1 MHIEKGHSD
10 ILREL
15 SKIEGLMKRKQFIE
29 ISGKSFFGL
38 ALLSHIPAE
47 SMAKLLDKNTITTGG
62 AMIEVK
68 TKRLFLEDTWTIS
81 RNSSD
86 YKDNVFVRI
95 EKDGVTGYGE
105 AAPNVRYGEDHQK
118 TTDTINAVKKIFDEN
133 ELWHYVDLKD
143 KIFESITDQNCA
155 RCALDIA
162 IMDWVGKKL
171 NAPLYKIWGLDK
183 SKTPRTSYS
192 IGIDTIE
199 VIKKKVRAA
208 EKYPLLKIKVGKD
221 NDEEII
227 EAVRSITDKPIRVDA
242 NEGWKSKE
250 LALEK
255 IQWLQSQGI
264 EFIEQPMPSDM
275 IDETRWLRDRVDI
288 PIVADEAVKTAA
300 DIPKLAEAYDGI
312 NIKLMKAGGPQE
324 AMRMIFLAKAMNM
337 KIMLGCMIE
346 SAVAISAAAHL
357 SPLVDW
363 ADLDG
368 NLLLREDPYQ
378 GVGVEDGK
386 LILSD
391 QPGLGVSGEF

>member
-1 MHIEKGHSD
+1 
-10 ILREL
+10 
-15 SKIEGLMKRKQFIE
+15 MKRKQFIK
-29 ISGKSFFGL
+29 ISGKSFMGL
-38 ALLSHIPAE
+38 TLLSQIPAN
-47 SMAKLLDKNTITTGG
+47 SIAKILEENKNSGG

-68 TKRLFLEDTWTIS
+68 TKRIFLQDTWTIS

-95 EKDGVTGYGE
+95 EKDGIEGFGE
-105 AAPNVRYGEDHQK
+105 AAPNVRYGEDHEK
-118 TTDTINAVKKIFDEN
+118 TTNRINDVKRLFEEN
-133 ELWHYVDLKD
+133 DLWHYVDLKEE
-143 KIFESITDQNCA
+143 IFAEITDQNCA

-162 IMDWVGKKL
+162 LMDWVGKKL

-183 SKTPRTSYS
+183 SKTPRTSFS

-199 VIKKKVRAA
+199 IIKKKVRAA
-208 EKYPLLKIKVGKD
+208 DKYPLLKIKVGKD

-255 IQWLQSQGI
+255 IKWLESMGI

-275 IDETRWLRDRVDI
+275 IEETRWLRDRIDI

-324 AMRMIFLAKAMNM
+324 AMRMIYLAKAMNM

-346 SAVAISAAAHL
+346 SAIAISAAAHL

-378 GVGVEDGK
+378 GVGVEKGK
-386 LILSD
+386 LILND
-391 QPGLGVSGEF
+391 QPGLGVTGEF

>member
-1 MHIEKGHSD
+1 
-10 ILREL
+10 
-15 SKIEGLMKRKQFIE
+15 MKRKKFVE
-29 ISGKSFFGL
+29 VTGKSLLGL
-38 ALLSHIPAE
+38 TVLSQIPVK
-47 SMAKLLDKNTITTGG
+47 SMALISEKNIKSDGG
-62 AMIEVK
+62 TMIEVK
-68 TKRLFLEDTWTIS
+68 TKRLFLKDTWTIS

-95 EKDGVTGYGE
+95 EKDGVTGFGE
-105 AAPNVRYGEDHQK
+105 AAPNVRYGEDYNK
-118 TTDTINAVKKIFDEN
+118 TTDRINGVKSLFEKYD
-133 ELWHYVDLKD
+133 LWHFVDLKD
-143 KIFESITDQNCA
+143 EIFAGITDQNCA

-162 IMDWVGKKL
+162 IMDWIGKKL

-183 SKTPRTSYS
+183 SKTPLTSFS

-208 EKYPLLKIKVGKD
+208 DKYPLLKIKVGKE

-250 LALEK
+250 VALEK
-255 IQWLQSQGI
+255 IKWLQSMGI

-275 IDETRWLRDRVDI
+275 IEETRWLRDRVDI
-288 PIVADEAVKTAA
+288 PIVADEAVKTVT

-324 AMRMIFLAKAMNM
+324 ALRMIYLARAMNM

-346 SAVAISAAAHL
+346 SAIAISAAAHL

-378 GVGVEDGK
+378 GLGVEKGK
-386 LILSD
+386 LILND
-391 QPGLGVSGEF
+391 KPGLGISGDF

>member
-1 MHIEKGHSD
+1 M
-10 ILREL
+10 R
-15 SKIEGLMKRKQFIE
+15 RKKFLE
-29 ISGKSFFGL
+29 VSGKSLLGL
-38 ALLSHIPAE
+38 TVLSQIPVK
-47 SMAKLLDKNTITTGG
+47 SMAIISEKNIKSDGG
-62 AMIEVK
+62 TMIEVK
-68 TKRLFLEDTWTIS
+68 TKRLFLKDTWTIS

-95 EKDGVTGYGE
+95 EKDGVSGYGE
-105 AAPNVRYGEDHQK
+105 AAPNVRYGEDHNK
-118 TTDTINAVKKIFDEN
+118 TTDRINGLKSLFEKYD
-133 ELWHYVDLKD
+133 LWHFVDLKD
-143 KIFESITDQNCA
+143 EIFAGITDQNCA

-162 IMDWVGKKL
+162 IMDWIGKKL

-183 SKTPRTSYS
+183 SKTPLTSYS

-208 EKYPLLKIKVGKD
+208 DKYPLLKIKVGKD

-250 LALEK
+250 VALEK
-255 IQWLQSQGI
+255 IKWLQSMGI

-275 IDETRWLRDRVDI
+275 IEETRWLRDRVDI
-288 PIVADEAVKTAA
+288 PIVADEAVKTVT

-324 AMRMIFLAKAMNM
+324 ALRMIYLARAMNM

-346 SAVAISAAAHL
+346 SAIAISAAAHL

-378 GVGVEDGK
+378 GVGVEKGK
-386 LILSD
+386 LILND
-391 QPGLGVSGEF
+391 QPGLGISGEF

>member
-1 MHIEKGHSD
+1 M
-10 ILREL
+10 R
-15 SKIEGLMKRKQFIE
+15 RKEFVE
-29 ISGKSFFGL
+29 ISGKSLLGL
-38 ALLSHIPAE
+38 TVLSQTPAI
-47 SMAKLLDKNTITTGG
+47 SMAKLLENSIKSSGG

-95 EKDGVTGYGE
+95 EKDGVVGFGE
-105 AAPNVRYGEDHQK
+105 AAPNVRYGEDHEK
-118 TTDTINAVKKIFDEN
+118 TTDRINSIKNLFEKYD
-133 ELWHYVDLKD
+133 LWNYVDLKD
-143 KIFESITDQNCA
+143 QIFAGITDQNCA

-183 SKTPRTSYS
+183 SKTPLTSYS

-250 LALEK
+250 VALEK
-255 IQWLQSQGI
+255 IKWLQNMGI

-275 IDETRWLRDRVDI
+275 IEETRWLRDRIDI

-324 AMRMIFLAKAMNM
+324 AMRMIYLAKAMNM

-346 SAVAISAAAHL
+346 SAIAISAAAHL

-378 GVGVEDGK
+378 GVGVEKGK
-386 LILSD
+386 LILND
-391 QPGLGVSGEF
+391 QPGLGVSGDF

>member
-1 MHIEKGHSD
+1 
-10 ILREL
+10 
-15 SKIEGLMKRKQFIE
+15 MKRKEFLE
-29 ISGKSFFGL
+29 VSGKSLLGL
-38 ALLSHIPAE
+38 SVLSQFPVK
-47 SMAKLLDKNTITTGG
+47 SMARTSDKNIKSSGG
-62 AMIEVK
+62 VMIEVK
-68 TKRLFLEDTWTIS
+68 TKRLFLKDTWTIS

-95 EKDGVTGYGE
+95 EKDGVSGYGE
-105 AAPNVRYGEDHQK
+105 AAPNVRYGEDHKK
-118 TTDTINAVKKIFDEN
+118 TTDRINGLKSLFEKYD
-133 ELWHYVDLKD
+133 LWHFVDLKD
-143 KIFESITDQNCA
+143 EIFAGITDQNCA

-183 SKTPRTSYS
+183 SKTPLTSFS

-208 EKYPLLKIKVGKD
+208 DKYPLLKIKVGKE

-250 LALEK
+250 VALEK
-255 IQWLQSQGI
+255 IKWLQSMGI

-275 IDETRWLRDRVDI
+275 IEETRWLRDRVDI
-288 PIVADEAVKTAA
+288 PIVADEAVKTVT

-324 AMRMIFLAKAMNM
+324 ALRMIYLARALNM

-346 SAVAISAAAHL
+346 SAIAISAAAHL

-378 GVGVEDGK
+378 GVGVEKGK
-386 LILSD
+386 LILND
-391 QPGLGVSGEF
+391 KPGLGITGEF

>member
-1 MHIEKGHSD
+1 M
-10 ILREL
+10 R
-15 SKIEGLMKRKQFIE
+15 RKQFLK

-38 ALLSHIPAE
+38 TLFSHIPAK
-47 SMAKLLDKNTITTGG
+47 SMTRLFKKNNISTGG
-62 AMIEVK
+62 VMIEVK

-86 YKDNVFVRI
+86 YKDNVIVRI

-105 AAPNVRYGEDHQK
+105 AAPNVRYGEDHEK
-118 TTDTINAVKKIFDEN
+118 TTNRIKSIKGLIEN
-133 ELWHYVDLKD
+133 HDLWHYVDLKD
-143 KIFESITDQNCA
+143 QIFSGITDQNCA

-255 IQWLQSQGI
+255 IKWLQSKGI

-275 IDETRWLRDRVDI
+275 IEETRWLRDKIDI
-288 PIVADEAVKTAA
+288 PIVADEAVKTVA

-324 AMRMIFLAKAMNM
+324 AMRMIYLAKAMNM

-346 SAVAISAAAHL
+346 SAIAISAAAHL

-378 GVGVEDGK
+378 GVEVEKGK
-386 LILSD
+386 LILND
-391 QPGLGVSGEF
+391 KPGLGISGEF

>member
-1 MHIEKGHSD
+1 
-10 ILREL
+10 
-15 SKIEGLMKRKQFIE
+15 
-29 ISGKSFFGL
+29 
-38 ALLSHIPAE
+38 
-47 SMAKLLDKNTITTGG
+47 
-62 AMIEVK
+62 
-68 TKRLFLEDTWTIS
+68 
-81 RNSSD
+81 
-86 YKDNVFVRI
+86 
-95 EKDGVTGYGE
+95 
-105 AAPNVRYGEDHQK
+105 VRYGEDHEK
-118 TTDTINAVKKIFDEN
+118 TTDRINSIKELFEKND
-133 ELWHYVDLKD
+133 LWHYVDLKD
-143 KIFESITDQNCA
+143 QIFTDITDQNCA

-162 IMDWVGKKL
+162 LMDWIGKKL
-171 NAPLYKIWGLDK
+171 NTPLYKIWGLDK
-183 SKTPRTSYS
+183 SKAPRTSYS

-208 EKYPLLKIKVGKD
+208 EQYPLLKIKVGKD

-255 IQWLQSQGI
+255 IKWLQTMGI

-275 IDETRWLRDRVDI
+275 IEETRWLRDRIDI

-324 AMRMIFLAKAMNM
+324 AMRMIYLAKAMNM

-346 SAVAISAAAHL
+346 SAIAISAAAHL

-368 NLLLREDPYQ
+368 NLLLREDPYK
-378 GVGVEDGK
+378 GVGVEKGK
-386 LILSD
+386 LILND
-391 QPGLGVSGEF
+391 QPGLGITGEF

>member
-1 MHIEKGHSD
+1 
-10 ILREL
+10 
-15 SKIEGLMKRKQFIE
+15 MKRKKFIE
-29 ISGKSFFGL
+29 ISCKSFVGL
-38 ALLSHIPAE
+38 TFLSQLPP
-47 SMAKLLDKNTITTGG
+47 NTIADVLYNNNISSGG

-81 RNSSD
+81 RNSSNH
-86 YKDNVFVRI
+86 KDNVFVRI
-95 EKDGVTGYGE
+95 EKDGVTGFGE
-105 AAPNVRYGEDHQK
+105 AAPNVRYGEDHEK
-118 TTDTINAVKKIFDEN
+118 TTNRINAIKDIFEKND
-133 ELWHYVDLKD
+133 LWHFVDLKD
-143 KIFESITDQNCA
+143 QIFDGIKDQNCA

-162 IMDWVGKKL
+162 IMDWIGKKL
-171 NAPLYKIWGLDK
+171 QAPLYKIWGLDK
-183 SKTPRTSYS
+183 SKTPQTSYS

-199 VIKKKVRAA
+199 VIKRKVRAA

-227 EAVRSITDKPIRVDA
+227 EAVRSVTDKPIRVDA

-250 LALEK
+250 VALEK
-255 IQWLQSQGI
+255 IKWLQSMGI
-264 EFIEQPMPSDM
+264 EFVEQPMPSNM
-275 IDETRWLRDRVDI
+275 IKETRWLRDQIDI

-324 AMRMIFLAKAMNM
+324 ALRMIHLAKTMNM

-346 SAVAISAAAHL
+346 SAIAISAAAHL

-378 GVGVEDGK
+378 GVGVENGK
-386 LILSD
+386 LILND
-391 QPGLGVSGEF
+391 QPGLGITGEF

>member
-1 MHIEKGHSD
+1 M
-10 ILREL
+10 R
-15 SKIEGLMKRKQFIE
+15 RKDFLE
-29 ISGKSFFGL
+29 ISGKSIFGL
-38 ALLSHIPAE
+38 TVLSHMPVN
-47 SMAKLLDKNTITTGG
+47 SMAILSENTGG

-86 YKDNVFVRI
+86 YKDNVFVKI
-95 EKDGVTGYGE
+95 EKDGVAGFGE
-105 AAPNVRYGEDHQK
+105 AAPNVRYGEDHAK
-118 TTDTINAVKKIFDEN
+118 TTDRINSVRDIFDKYD
-133 ELWHYVDLKD
+133 LWHYVDLKEE
-143 KIFESITDQNCA
+143 IFAGITDQNCA

-162 IMDWVGKKL
+162 IMDWIGKKL
-171 NAPLYKIWGLDK
+171 EAPLYKIWGLDK

-208 EKYPLLKIKVGKD
+208 EKYPLLKIKVGKN

-250 LALEK
+250 VALEK
-255 IQWLQSQGI
+255 IKWLQSMGI

-275 IDETRWLRDRVDI
+275 IEETRWLRDKIDI

-324 AMRMIFLAKAMNM
+324 AMRMIYLAKAMNM

-346 SAVAISAAAHL
+346 SAIAISAAAHL

-378 GVGVEDGK
+378 GVGVEKGK
-386 LILSD
+386 LILND
-391 QPGLGVSGEF
+391 KPGLGITGEF

>member
-1 MHIEKGHSD
+1 
-10 ILREL
+10 
-15 SKIEGLMKRKQFIE
+15 MKRKKFIE
-29 ISGKSFFGL
+29 VSGKSLLGL
-38 ALLSHIPAE
+38 TVLSQIPVK
-47 SMAKLLDKNTITTGG
+47 SMAIISEKNIKSDGG
-62 AMIEVK
+62 TMIEVK

-95 EKDGVTGYGE
+95 EKDGVAGYGE
-105 AAPNVRYGEDHQK
+105 AAPNVRYGENHNK
-118 TTDTINAVKKIFDEN
+118 TTDRINGVKSLFEKYD
-133 ELWHYVDLKD
+133 LWHYVDLKD
-143 KIFESITDQNCA
+143 EIFASITDQNCA

-162 IMDWVGKKL
+162 IMDWIGKKL

-183 SKTPRTSYS
+183 SKTPLTSYS

-250 LALEK
+250 VALEK
-255 IQWLQSQGI
+255 IKWLQSMGI

-275 IDETRWLRDRVDI
+275 IEETRWLRDRVDI
-288 PIVADEAVKTAA
+288 PIIADEAVKTVA

-324 AMRMIFLAKAMNM
+324 AMRMIYLARAMNM

-346 SAVAISAAAHL
+346 SAISISAAAHL

-378 GVGVEDGK
+378 GVGVEKGK
-386 LILSD
+386 LILND
-391 QPGLGVSGEF
+391 KPGLGITGEF

>member
-1 MHIEKGHSD
+1 
-10 ILREL
+10 
-15 SKIEGLMKRKQFIE
+15 MKRKQFLNL
-29 ISGKSFFGL
+29 SGKSF
-38 ALLSHIPAE
+38 LSLTFLSQLPAK
-47 SMAKLLDKNTITTGG
+47 SMAQLLENNKMSSGG

-68 TKRLFLEDTWTIS
+68 TQRLFLQDTWTIS
-81 RNSSD
+81 RNSGD
-86 YKDNVFVRI
+86 YKDNVIVKI
-95 EKDGVTGYGE
+95 EKDGVIGYGE
-105 AAPNVRYGEDHQK
+105 AAPNVRYGEDHEK
-118 TTDTINAVKKIFDEN
+118 TTDRINRVKGLFEDQD
-133 ELWHYVDLKD
+133 LWHYVDLKD
-143 KIFESITDQNCA
+143 QIFAGITDQNCA

-171 NAPLYKIWGLDK
+171 NTPLYKFWGLDK
-183 SKTPRTSYS
+183 SKTPRTSFS

-199 VIKKKVRAA
+199 VIKKKVRASD
-208 EKYPLLKIKVGKD
+208 KYPLLKIKVGKD

-255 IQWLQSQGI
+255 IKWLQTKGI

-275 IDETRWLRDRVDI
+275 IEETRWLRDRVDI

-324 AMRMIFLAKAMNM
+324 AMRMIYLAKAMNM

-346 SAVAISAAAHL
+346 SAIAISAAAHL

-378 GVGVEDGK
+378 GVGVEKGK
-386 LILSD
+386 LVLND
-391 QPGLGVSGEF
+391 QPGLGITGEF

>member
-1 MHIEKGHSD
+1 MRRS
-10 ILREL
+10 
-15 SKIEGLMKRKQFIE
+15 QFIR
-29 ISGKSFFGL
+29 ISGKSFLGL
-38 ALLSHIPAE
+38 TLLSHLPVNSI
-47 SMAKLLDKNTITTGG
+47 AKMVEKKNISSGG

-86 YKDNVFVRI
+86 YKDNVFVKI
-95 EKDGVTGYGE
+95 EMEGITGLGE

-118 TTDTINAVKKIFDEN
+118 TTDRINGVKDLFEETDM
-133 ELWHYVDLKD
+133 WHYVDLKD
-143 KIFESITDQNCA
+143 KIFAEITDQNCA

-255 IQWLQSQGI
+255 IKWLQSMGI
-264 EFIEQPMPSDM
+264 EFIEQPMPSEM
-275 IDETRWLRDRVDI
+275 IEETRWLRDRIDI

-324 AMRMIFLAKAMNM
+324 AMRMIYLAKSMNM
-337 KIMLGCMIE
+337 QIMLGCMIE

-378 GVGVEDGK
+378 GVGVEKGK
-386 LILSD
+386 LILND
-391 QPGLGVSGEF
+391 KPGLGISGEF

>member
-1 MHIEKGHSD
+1 
-10 ILREL
+10 
-15 SKIEGLMKRKQFIE
+15 MKRKEFIE
-29 ISGKSFFGL
+29 VSGKSLLGL
-38 ALLSHIPAE
+38 SVLSQFPGK
-47 SMAKLLDKNTITTGG
+47 SMAKTSDNNIKSSGG
-62 AMIEVK
+62 VMIEVK
-68 TKRLFLEDTWTIS
+68 TKRLFLKDTWTIS

-95 EKDGVTGYGE
+95 EKDGVTGFGE
-105 AAPNVRYGEDHQK
+105 AAPNVRYGEDHAK
-118 TTDTINAVKKIFDEN
+118 TTDRVNGVKSLFEEN
-133 ELWHYVDLKD
+133 DLWHYVDLKD
-143 KIFESITDQNCA
+143 KIFAGITDQNCA

-162 IMDWVGKKL
+162 IMDWIGKKL
-171 NAPLYKIWGLDK
+171 SAPLYKIWGLDK
-183 SKTPRTSYS
+183 SKTPLTSFS

-199 VIKKKVRAA
+199 IIKKKVRAA
-208 EKYPLLKIKVGKD
+208 DKYPLLKIKVGKD

-250 LALEK
+250 VALEK
-255 IQWLQSQGI
+255 IKWLQTMGI

-275 IDETRWLRDRVDI
+275 IKETRWLRDRVDI

-300 DIPKLAEAYDGI
+300 DIPKLSEAYDGI

-324 AMRMIFLAKAMNM
+324 AMRMIYLAKAMNM

-346 SAVAISAAAHL
+346 SAIAISAAAHL

-378 GVGVEDGK
+378 GVGVEEGK
-386 LILSD
+386 LILND
-391 QPGLGVSGEF
+391 QPGLGISGEF

>member
-1 MHIEKGHSD
+1 
-10 ILREL
+10 
-15 SKIEGLMKRKQFIE
+15 
-29 ISGKSFFGL
+29 
-38 ALLSHIPAE
+38 
-47 SMAKLLDKNTITTGG
+47 
-62 AMIEVK
+62 MIEVK
-68 TKRLFLEDTWTIS
+68 TKRIFLQDTWTIS

-105 AAPNVRYGEDHQK
+105 AAPNVRYGEDNEK
-118 TTDTINAVKKIFDEN
+118 TMDRINGIKSILEQYD
-133 ELWHYVDLKD
+133 LWHYVDLKD
-143 KIFESITDQNCA
+143 QIFASITDQNCA

-171 NAPLYKIWGLDK
+171 NTPLYKLWGLDK
-183 SKTPRTSYS
+183 SKTPQTSFS
-192 IGIDTIE
+192 IGIDTIDI
-199 VIKKKVRAA
+199 IKKKVRAA
-208 EKYPLLKIKVGKD
+208 EKYPLLKIKVGKE

-250 LALEK
+250 VALEK
-255 IQWLQSQGI
+255 IKWLQTMGI
-264 EFIEQPMPSDM
+264 EFIEQPMPSEM
-275 IDETRWLRDRVDI
+275 IKETRWLRDRIDI

-324 AMRMIFLAKAMNM
+324 AMRMIYLAKAMDM

-346 SAVAISAAAHL
+346 SAIAISAAAHL

-378 GVGVEDGK
+378 GVGVENGK
-386 LILSD
+386 LILND
-391 QPGLGVSGEF
+391 QPGLGISGEF

>member
-1 MHIEKGHSD
+1 
-10 ILREL
+10 
-15 SKIEGLMKRKQFIE
+15 MKRKAFIDV
-29 ISGKSFFGL
+29 SGKSLLGFSVLSQIPLNSFG
-38 ALLSHIPAE
+38 
-47 SMAKLLDKNTITTGG
+47 SMGSLNSKTSGG
-62 AMIEVK
+62 TMIEVK

-86 YKDNVFVRI
+86 FKDNVFVKI
-95 EKDGVTGYGE
+95 EKDGVVGYGE

-118 TTDTINAVKKIFDEN
+118 TTERINAVTDLFEKND
-133 ELWHYVDLKD
+133 LWHFVDLKED
-143 KIFESITDQNCA
+143 IFARITDQNCA

-162 IMDWVGKKL
+162 IMDWIGKQL
-171 NAPLYKIWGLDK
+171 NVPLYKLWGLNK
-183 SKTPRTSYS
+183 EKTPRTSYS
-192 IGIDTIE
+192 IGIDTID
-199 VIKKKVRAA
+199 VIKRKVRAA

-242 NEGWKSKE
+242 NEGWKTKE
-250 LALEK
+250 IALEK
-255 IQWLQSQGI
+255 IKWLQTMGI

-275 IDETRWLRDRVDI
+275 IKETRWLRDQIDI

-312 NIKLMKAGGPQE
+312 NIKLMKAGGVQE
-324 AMRMIFLAKAMNM
+324 AIRMIHLAKSMQM

-346 SAVAISAAAHL
+346 SSIAIAAAAHL

-368 NLLLREDPYQ
+368 NLLLREDPYRS
-378 GVGVEDGK
+378 VGVEDGK
-386 LILSD
+386 LILND
-391 QPGLGVSGEF
+391 EPGLGISGEF

>member
-1 MHIEKGHSD
+1 
-10 ILREL
+10 
-15 SKIEGLMKRKQFIE
+15 MKRKEFLE
-29 ISGKSFFGL
+29 VSGKSLLGL
-38 ALLSHIPAE
+38 SVLSQFPVK
-47 SMAKLLDKNTITTGG
+47 SMARTSDKNIKSSGG
-62 AMIEVK
+62 VMIEVK
-68 TKRLFLEDTWTIS
+68 TKRLFLKDTWTIS

-95 EKDGVTGYGE
+95 EKDGVSGYGE
-105 AAPNVRYGEDHQK
+105 AAPNVRYGEDHNK
-118 TTDTINAVKKIFDEN
+118 TTDRINGLKSLFEKYD
-133 ELWHYVDLKD
+133 LWHFVDLKD
-143 KIFESITDQNCA
+143 EIFAGITDQNCA

-183 SKTPRTSYS
+183 SKTPLTSFS

-208 EKYPLLKIKVGKD
+208 DKYPLLKIKVGKE

-250 LALEK
+250 VALEK
-255 IQWLQSQGI
+255 IKWLQSMGI

-275 IDETRWLRDRVDI
+275 IEETRWLRDRVDI
-288 PIVADEAVKTAA
+288 PIVADEAVKTVT

-324 AMRMIFLAKAMNM
+324 ALRMIYLARALNM

-346 SAVAISAAAHL
+346 SAIAISAAAHL

-378 GVGVEDGK
+378 GVGVEKGK
-386 LILSD
+386 LILND
-391 QPGLGVSGEF
+391 KPGLGITGEF

>member
-1 MHIEKGHSD
+1 
-10 ILREL
+10 
-15 SKIEGLMKRKQFIE
+15 MKRKKFIE
-29 ISGKSFFGL
+29 VSGKSLLGL
-38 ALLSHIPAE
+38 TVLSQIPVK
-47 SMAKLLDKNTITTGG
+47 SMAIISEKNIKSDGG
-62 AMIEVK
+62 TMIEVK

-95 EKDGVTGYGE
+95 EKDGVAGYGE
-105 AAPNVRYGEDHQK
+105 AAPNVRYGENHNK
-118 TTDTINAVKKIFDEN
+118 TTDRINGVKSLFEKYD
-133 ELWHYVDLKD
+133 LWHYVDLKD
-143 KIFESITDQNCA
+143 EIFASITDQNCA

-162 IMDWVGKKL
+162 IMDWIGKKL

-183 SKTPRTSYS
+183 SKTPLTSYS

-250 LALEK
+250 VALEK
-255 IQWLQSQGI
+255 IKWLQSMGI

-275 IDETRWLRDRVDI
+275 IEETRWLRDRVDI
-288 PIVADEAVKTAA
+288 PIIADEAVKTVA

-324 AMRMIFLAKAMNM
+324 AMRMIYLARAMNM

-346 SAVAISAAAHL
+346 SAISISAAAHL

-378 GVGVEDGK
+378 GVGVEKGK
-386 LILSD
+386 LILND
-391 QPGLGVSGEF
+391 KPGLGISGDF

>member
-1 MHIEKGHSD
+1 
-10 ILREL
+10 
-15 SKIEGLMKRKQFIE
+15 MKRKKFVKVC
-29 ISGKSFFGL
+29 GKSLLGL
-38 ALLSHIPAE
+38 SVLNHFPVK
-47 SMAKLLDKNTITTGG
+47 SMAMTSDKIIKSSGG
-62 AMIEVK
+62 VMIEVK

-95 EKDGVTGYGE
+95 EKDGVVGFGE
-105 AAPNVRYGEDHQK
+105 AAPNVRYGEDHSK
-118 TTDTINAVKKIFDEN
+118 TTDRINGVKSLFEKYD
-133 ELWHYVDLKD
+133 LWHYVDLKD
-143 KIFESITDQNCA
+143 EIFAGISDQNCA
-155 RCALDIA
+155 CCALDIA

-171 NAPLYKIWGLDK
+171 DAPLYKIWGLDK
-183 SKTPRTSYS
+183 LKTPLTSFS

-199 VIKKKVRAA
+199 VIKRKVRAA
-208 EKYPLLKIKVGKD
+208 DKYPLLKIKVGKE
-221 NDEEII
+221 NDEKII

-250 LALEK
+250 VALEK
-255 IQWLQSQGI
+255 IKWLQSMGI

-300 DIPKLAEAYDGI
+300 DIPKLAYAYDGI

-324 AMRMIFLAKAMNM
+324 VMRMIFLAKAMNM

-346 SAVAISAAAHL
+346 SSIGISAAAHL

-378 GVGVEDGK
+378 GVEVEKGK
-386 LILSD
+386 LILND
-391 QPGLGVSGEF
+391 NPGLGISGEF